1 MTAFVEFDR
10 IRKNYGDV
18 VAVQEFNLEVEQGQ
32 LVAFVGPSGCGK
44 STVLRMTAGLE
55 AITAGQIRIDGKV
68 VNDVEPKD
76 RDIAMV
82 FQNYALYPDKT
93 VFENMGFGLKMR
105 NTDRAEIEER
115 VRRAAGILKIEQLLE
130 RRPAQL
136 SGGQRQRVAVGR
148 VIVRD
153 PKVFLFDE
161 PLSNLDAHLR
171 GEMRKELIKLHRR
184 LEATMIYVTHDQVEA
199 MTMGD
204 VIVVMRDGEIQQHG
218 APLDVFNRPDNMFV
232 ASFIGAPPMNMIR
245 GTVERAGNKISV
257 NTADG
262 RIALPAK
269 LGKAVEDRSGTEII
283 LGVRPHNMAIVAP
296 GAKTK
301 SLRGG
306 ISLIEQL
313 GTETLV
319 DIDMDGFAVQ
329 ACLPP
334 TTDLNDG
341 EAVGLTIDFS
351 KVHIFDA
358 ATEDA
363 ICHGMNHIGPR

>member
-1 MTAFVEFDR
+1 M
-10 IRKNYGDV
+10 
-18 VAVQEFNLEVEQGQ
+18 
-32 LVAFVGPSGCGK
+32 
-44 STVLRMTAGLE
+44 
-55 AITAGQIRIDGKV
+55 
-68 VNDVEPKD
+68 
-76 RDIAMV
+76 
-82 FQNYALYPDKT
+82 
-93 VFENMGFGLKMR
+93 
-105 NTDRAEIEER
+105 
-115 VRRAAGILKIEQLLE
+115 
-130 RRPAQL
+130 
-136 SGGQRQRVAVGR
+136 
-148 VIVRD
+148 
-153 PKVFLFDE
+153 
-161 PLSNLDAHLR
+161 
-171 GEMRKELIKLHRR
+171 
-184 LEATMIYVTHDQVEA
+184 
-199 MTMGD
+199 
-204 VIVVMRDGEIQQHG
+204 
-218 APLDVFNRPDNMFV
+218 
-232 ASFIGAPPMNMIR
+232 
-245 GTVERAGNKISV
+245 